1 MASTYSPLLRLEL
14 MATGE
19 KNGQWGG
26 ITNTNLSTILEQAV
40 AGTTSVSITG
50 GGPIT
55 LTSNN
60 GASDQAREAII
71 LVTGSHSSS
80 VNIIAPA
87 TSKIYLVNN
96 TSNQS
101 VVVKT
106 STSTG
111 VTVEAGAK
119 KIVFFDTASTDFV
132 LGPATNVVTSV
143 AMSGGTTGLT
153 FSGGPVTS
161 TGTFT
166 AAGTLSISNGG
177 TGATTQGGAINALLP
192 SQASNSGKLLVTDG
206 TNVSWTASPAIGSS
220 ARTAFSGSSV
230 TVAALPSGIK
240 KFTILVDNMSLSGV
254 NDLLLSFANADGYVS
269 SFGGSVGGGTASI
282 FSGGS
287 ATIINAAEAT
297 TWSGVIT
304 AALASDASSNLWV
317 LSWNM
322 ATTSGPSPYFR
333 YGGASFLMSTS
344 NPITTVRFQPSA
356 GTFST
361 GNFLVQYEI

>member
-1 MASTYSPLLRLEL
+1 MASTPSPLLRLEL
-14 MATGE
+14 MTPGE
-19 KNGQWGG
+19 YNGQWGG
-26 ITNTNLSTILEQAV
+26 ITNTNLSTILEQAI

-60 GASDQAREAII
+60 YISDQAREAII

-80 VNIIAPA
+80 VDIIAPA
-87 TSKIYLVNN
+87 SSKIYLVNN

-101 VVVKT
+101 VVVKK
-106 STSTG
+106 SAG
-111 VTVEAGAK
+111 AGATVEAGAK
-119 KIVFFDTASTDFV
+119 KIVFFDTAAADFV
-132 LGPATNVVTSV
+132 SGPSTVVVTSV

-153 FSGGPVTS
+153 FSGGPITS

-166 AAGTLSISNGG
+166 AGGTLAIANGG
-177 TGATTQGGAINALLP
+177 TGQTSASSAINALLP

-254 NDLLLSFANADGYVS
+254 NDLLLSFANSDGYVGTYA
-269 SFGGSVGGGTASI
+269 GGVGGGTAAS

-287 ATIINAAEAT
+287 AMIINAAEAA
-297 TWSGVIT
+297 TWSGLIT
-304 AALASDASSNLWV
+304 VALASAAASNQWV
-317 LSWNM
+317 ISWNM
-322 ATTSGPSPYFR
+322 ATTSGGSPYFR
-333 YGGASFLMSTS
+333 YGSASFSMSTS
-344 NPITTVRFQPSA
+344 NPITTVKFEPSA
-356 GTFST
+356 GTFSA